1 MKKRRKKSRPTKDFQ
16 GQNTSNL
23 LSDPQQLPRE
33 VEGDCNSKVMATS
46 DCRVDDESTMEG
58 YDTEGYRQLQSS
70 NESNLNDVIDTTDD
84 KLPTSPDKC
93 MPLGSNDSATKK
105 RKEPRSKPKPKPG
118 EPTKSRKRGRPPK
131 IRISSAEKTE
141 CVPLVEQVDQE
152 TEAEERCKKQC
163 LSWSLEEQ
171 ARNFLISEANS
182 YIEWS
187 DNRRQSA
194 VETSVGTDSERSSP
208 KDSDLQH
215 RSPSNKLSENFGTF
229 QQIKQNSF
237 VQCTTKDKENNLTRI
252 DVNAGNVIEIVC
264 GPNRGLMYLS
274 RLSLATGERCK
285 TKCIHFNDRW
295 WTPSEFQMTSG
306 RGAAKDWKRTI
317 RHGDKCLKALLESG
331 TLKLN
336 LCNKN
341 ACFCESCCRGYH
353 PANDDLTKMPSLTVS
368 SF

>member
-1 MKKRRKKSRPTKDFQ
+1 MKKRRKKSRPTKDLQ
-16 GQNTSNL
+16 GQTTS
-23 LSDPQQLPRE
+23 SPQQPPKE
-33 VEGDCNSKVMATS
+33 VERDGDSKAMATS
-46 DCRVDDESTMEG
+46 DCRVDDESTTEG

-70 NESNLNDVIDTTDD
+70 NESNLNDVIDSTDD
-84 KLPTSPDKC
+84 KHPTSDKC
-93 MPLGSNDSATKK
+93 TPSQSNETASKN
-105 RKEPRSKPKPKPG
+105 RKEPRGKPKPKPG

-131 IRISSAEKTE
+131 IRISGAEKTE
-141 CVPLVEQVDQE
+141 CVPLVEQVDRE

-171 ARNFLISEANS
+171 GRNFLISEANS
-182 YIEWS
+182 YTEWS

-194 VETSVGTDSERSSP
+194 VDTSIGTDSDSSR
-208 KDSDLQH
+208 KDGDLQR
-215 RSPSNKLSENFGTF
+215 RSPSYKLSENFGTF
-229 QQIKQNSF
+229 QQIKQSSF
-237 VQCTTKDKENNLTRI
+237 VQCTTKDKENNLARN
-252 DVNAGNVIEIVC
+252 DVNTGNVIEIVC

-341 ACFCESCCRGYH
+341 ACFCESCGRGYH
-353 PANDDLTKMPSLTVS
+353 PPNDDLTKMPSLTVS